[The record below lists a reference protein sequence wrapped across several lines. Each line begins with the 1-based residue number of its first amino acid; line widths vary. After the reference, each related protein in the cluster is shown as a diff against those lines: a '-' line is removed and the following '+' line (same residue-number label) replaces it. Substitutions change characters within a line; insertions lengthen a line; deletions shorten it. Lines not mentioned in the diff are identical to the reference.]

1 MLCTARNSAAPHIY
15 TQQLILKSYL
25 IVQVCFMTVRYY
37 WHRPQQ
43 WRVTPLSP
51 YLSELA
57 WATSSLVHY
66 WVMRALR
73 SPAFSTG
80 TEKAAFHSSN
90 GGLWLIARK
99 RDSWRKILVW
109 CCHSS
114 SSSTQVSKSL
124 EQEVSHSPG
133 SLRVNSSRPPR
144 SSESPAY
151 PDHMPEVLSGSI
163 TPKTSGWRDSAHFM
177 QPDWS
182 EVALVYNINLYKLI
196 IAAGETDKDDAK
208 TV

>member
-1 MLCTARNSAAPHIY
+1 
-15 TQQLILKSYL
+15 
-25 IVQVCFMTVRYY
+25 MTVRYY

-57 WATSSLVHY
+57 WATSSLVHF
-66 WVMRALR
+66 WVMRALS

-99 RDSWRKILVW
+99 RDSRRKILVW
-109 CCHSS
+109 SCHSS

-133 SLRVNSSRPPR
+133 SLRVNSPIL
-144 SSESPAY
+144 
-151 PDHMPEVLSGSI
+151 HPEALNHRHTQIICQKVLSGSI
-163 TPKTSGWRDSAHFM
+163 APKTSGWRDSAHFM

-208 TV
+208 TSRSVISKTKN